1 MHPSVCGIR
10 RIHLPLQGRLCRR
23 LSLGRLPCKGSCHR
37 QVTEGCGALP
47 GKCPSGP
54 RYPPAQAVCIAALCE
69 GADDFH
75 RPDAGSGGRVASA
88 RHCPPTAA
96 RPRRKPPGGRERPP
110 CDLPS
115 GAGGARRSSGRKV
128 LRGDAGTIPC
138 EAQGKD
144 LSDFLGGHPRRRS
157 IQIVFICR
165 DSTKCRGLSA
175 AARPRCRARRTWARR
190 RSAPWGRR

>member
-1 MHPSVCGIR
+1 MRCPVN
-10 RIHLPLQGRLCRR
+10 
-23 LSLGRLPCKGSCHR
+23 
-37 QVTEGCGALP
+37 VLP
-47 GKCPSGP
+47 G
-54 RYPPAQAVCIAALCE
+54 RDTPPAQAVCIAALCL

-75 RPDAGSGGRVASA
+75 QTDAGPGGGLASA
-88 RHCPPTAA
+88 RHCPSTAA
-96 RPRRKPPGGRERPP
+96 GPHRSFPRRKPPGGRERPP

-144 LSDFLGGHPRRRS
+144 LSGFLGGHPRRRS
-157 IQIVFICR
+157 IQIVFIFR